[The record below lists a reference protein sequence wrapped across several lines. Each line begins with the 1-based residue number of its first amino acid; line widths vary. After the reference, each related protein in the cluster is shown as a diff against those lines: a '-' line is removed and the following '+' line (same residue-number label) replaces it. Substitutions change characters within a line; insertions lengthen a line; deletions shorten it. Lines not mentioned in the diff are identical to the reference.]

1 MVRILTIDD
10 SRAVRTIITKTLGDQ
25 FEILEAEDGEKGLE
39 LLAKE
44 TVNLI
49 LLDLTMPVMDG
60 QEMLQKL
67 RDQGNETPVI
77 LLTSESRTS
86 LVSTMMQIGISDYIL
101 KPFKPEELIDKLAKV
116 LGADMPETESDE
128 AGEDGKK
135 SVSHDKVFVDI
146 LLIDDMEN
154 VARKFNLLMPEHI
167 DVRSTIDAHSS
178 LEECRERV
186 FKTIIIDMVIPNV
199 NSAALTS
206 QLRVLQPTAAFI
218 ALYMRNYE
226 NPAKDSRE
234 QGFDSYMVKPFD
246 PAQINE
252 FLSTY
257 YDAEDLLIL
266 EDNVL
271 SVTAFPD
278 SKARRAQSVTRV
290 ITLTNEAIDT
300 VAAACYEDV
309 IMDLSTPPPTETL
322 PKILIAAK
330 RRTVEVGL
338 NFRVVG
344 SDTVTKA
351 LSSLAD
357 TAGIPVYGTLKE
369 ALETAG

>member
-1 MVRILTIDD
+1 MVRILTVDD
-10 SRAVRTIITKTLGDQ
+10 SRAVRTIITKPLGDQ

-86 LVSTMMQIGISDYIL
+86 LVSAMMQIGISDYIL
-101 KPFKPEELIDKLAKV
+101 KPFKPEELLDKLAKV
-116 LGADMPETESDE
+116 LGADMPKAGSDE
-128 AGEDGKK
+128 EGEEGEK
-135 SVSHDKVFVDI
+135 SAISDKVFVDV

-154 VARKFNLLMPEHI
+154 VARKFGLLMPEHI
-167 DVRSTIDAHSS
+167 DVRSTTDAHSS

-218 ALYMRNYE
+218 ALYMRNFE

-234 QGFDSYMVKPFD
+234 QGFDGYMVKPFD

-278 SKARRAQSVTRV
+278 SKARRAQRVTRV

-300 VAAACYEDV
+300 VAAACYDDV

-357 TAGIPVYGTLKE
+357 TANIPVYGTLKE
-369 ALETAG
+369 ALENAG